1 MNHSEHIN
9 DLAAAMAKA
18 QAEMQNAV
26 FDSRNPHFGNRFA
39 SLAAVRDAVL
49 PALARNGI
57 ATFQDI
63 LNVEGGISCTT
74 ILVHS
79 SGQKV
84 EFGPLIMPFTKADAQ
99 GFGSAATYCK
109 RYHLMAV
116 GCVAGDADDDAN
128 AATGKPTNGAYAEPH
143 RPQGDMEESVPSD
156 EARATA
162 LAMLAIIDKPAA
174 DGDHDEKG
182 KAFEAYEYHQKF
194 LVGRND
200 LYIAAA
206 EQMASVKRNAWKGL
220 IALARKTEKE
230 DRASDPTR
238 PRF

>member
-1 MNHSEHIN
+1 VNHSEHIN
-9 DLAAAMAKA
+9 EIAAAFAKA
-18 QAEMQNAV
+18 QSEMQNAV
-26 FDSRNPHFGNRFA
+26 FDSKNPHFGNRFA

-63 LNVEGGISCTT
+63 LNVEGGISCVT

-79 SGQKV
+79 SGQKM
-84 EFGPLIMPFTKADAQ
+84 EFGPLIMPFAKADAQ

-143 RPQGDMEESVPSD
+143 SPKGDMGKNVPDDLAMST
-156 EARATA
+156 ATA
-162 LAMLAIIDKPAA
+162 MRGILEEDVEERIMALHVLDR
-174 DGDHDEKG
+174 HDILNKD
-182 KAFEAYEYHQKF
+182 Q
-194 LVGRND
+194 D
-200 LYIAAA
+200 LYVAASGCLTAA
-206 EQMASVKRNAWKGL
+206 ERASWKKL
-220 IALARKTEKE
+220 VALSKKYEAA
-230 DRASDPTR
+230 DRASDPNVR
-238 PRF
+238 RF

>member
-1 MNHSEHIN
+1 MQHSDQIN
-9 DLAAAMAKA
+9 EIAAAFAKA
-18 QAEMQNAV
+18 QSEMQNAV
-26 FDSRNPHFGNRFA
+26 FDSKNPHFGNRFA

-79 SGQKV
+79 SGQKM

-116 GCVAGDADDDAN
+116 GVVAGDADDDAQ
-128 AATGKPTNGAYAEPH
+128 AAVGKPTAYAEPH
-143 RPQGDMEESVPSD
+143 RPQGDMAKSVPTD

-162 LAMLAIIDKPAA
+162 MAMIGIIDKPAA

-182 KAFEAYEYHQKF
+182 KALEAYDYHQKF
-194 LVGRND
+194 LVGHD
-200 LYIAAA
+200 ELYIAAA
-206 EQMASVKRNAWKGL
+206 EQMTPSKRNAWKGL
-220 IALARKTEKE
+220 IAMAKKAERE

-238 PRF
+238 TRPF